1 MTPLRRRMI
10 EDMNLAGL
18 SQGTQKE
25 YIRMVSAFAQ
35 QFGCSP
41 ERIEEELVRIYFL
54 DLRDNK
60 KVALGTFQVPY
71 SALKFLYQT
80 TLNYGGCPGFLRL
93 RRVFGLRSWLLSPRS
108 P

>member
-25 YIRMVSAFAQ
+25 YIRVVSSFAQ

-41 ERIEEELVRIYFL
+41 ERIEEEHVRIYFL
-54 DLRDNK
+54 DLRDVK
-60 KVALGTFQVPY
+60 KVALGTFQVTY

-80 TLNYGGCPGFLRL
+80 TLNYGWPLFAKKR
-93 RRVFGLRSWLLSPRS
+93 FASPAKNACRIH
-108 P
+108 